1 MSSWVETTGKRLA
14 MNEVGAGMERK
25 GSVRD
30 GTKGMPVD
38 GMGAR
43 MRVGSIVG
51 TEEAVV
57 SPTGLVRAVIY

>member
-1 MSSWVETTGKRLA
+1 

-51 TEEAVV
+51 TEAAVV
-57 SPTGLVRAVIY
+57 SPTVLVRAVIY